1 MPQAAPATPLARY
14 RWETTQPDF
23 VADPQQEAAA
33 GRLDALLA
41 RIEQAPRRVSWLA
54 RLTGRAQTP
63 SCAGA
68 YLWGGVGR
76 GKSYLLDLFF
86 DCVPGERKRR
96 LHFHQF
102 MQAVHAERR
111 RLGDVP
117 DPLPRIAD
125 GWAQQARVLCFDEF
139 QVHDVAD
146 AMLLGGLLQGLLE
159 RGVFLVATSN
169 RRPDDLY
176 LHGLQRAR
184 FLPTIALLKERL
196 DVIELNGPT
205 DYRHRALQDVT
216 RYLTPLGPAAR
227 AGMEQAFRH
236 LVPEHDKTA
245 PLQVNGRMV
254 AVHRRG
260 SDVAWFEFD
269 ALCRTAR
276 SAADYLELA
285 ERFHTVLLSG
295 VPQLTA
301 DEYDVAHRFMNLVDV
316 LYDQG
321 VNLVVSAAAPPT
333 ELYLGERM
341 GFEFQRTVSRL
352 IEMQSDAWPGDRRK
366 S

>member
-1 MPQAAPATPLARY
+1 MLQAVPTTPLARY

-23 VADPQQEAAA
+23 VADPLQEAAA
-33 GRLDALLA
+33 ARLETLWQAIVRPPKRGWFA
-41 RIEQAPRRVSWLA
+41 RFVARNAPRPL
-54 RLTGRAQTP
+54 
-63 SCAGA
+63 AGA

-86 DCVPGERKRR
+86 DCLPGERKRR

-125 GWAQQARVLCFDEF
+125 AWAAQARVLCFDEF

-146 AMLLGGLLQGLLE
+146 AMLLGGLLQALLE
-159 RGVFLVATSN
+159 RGVFVVATSN

-176 LHGLQRAR
+176 RHGLQRAR

-205 DYRHRALQDVT
+205 DYRRRALHDVT
-216 RYLTPLGPAAR
+216 RYLTPLGPAAE
-227 AGMEQAFRH
+227 AGMAAAFRH
-236 LVPEHDKTA
+236 LVPEHEKTA
-245 PLQVNGRMV
+245 LLEVNGRAI
-254 AVHRRG
+254 AVRRRG
-260 SDVAWFEFD
+260 SDVAWFDFD

-285 ERFHTVLLSG
+285 ERFHTLLLSG

-321 VNLVVSAAAPPT
+321 VNLVVSAAAPPA
-333 ELYLGERM
+333 ELYPGERM

-352 IEMQSDAWPGDRRK
+352 IEMQSGAWPGDRRR